1 MDTTAKVENL
11 LNEITGLSVSLFLD
25 VPHPILVLNKDTS
38 LKYVNPAFESLTG
51 FRKADIIDTSPPFP
65 WWSDN
70 PRTFGNL
77 KKASRE
83 KRFHATDFF
92 HNVNGTILKVELD
105 IIVFEVC
112 HEPQY
117 YVEYWD
123 NITDEKSNTDR
134 ITSYLRRVTKEQDS
148 ESKRIAMEL
157 HDGLAQRLANLCT
170 ESSMIARIKDLPS
183 SANKRIEDLCLG
195 IRECLDDLR
204 RLCSGL
210 TPAALERFGLVPA
223 LEMFIE
229 DKRKETSAT
238 IFLQSVTAIQKI
250 EPEVAL
256 HLFRLTQEA
265 LNNAIKHAKPTR
277 VTVSVGFTSDD
288 VEIVIRDNGIGFNYA
303 REIDN
308 CPYSSKLG
316 LLGMRERVD
325 LLGGTIKIDSVEG
338 SGTTIK
344 VKVPKWI
351 S

>member
-1 MDTTAKVENL
+1 MDITARVENL
-11 LNEITGLSVSLFLD
+11 LKEITGLSASLFLD
-25 VPHPILVLNKDTS
+25 APHPILVLNKDTS
-38 LKYVNPAFESLTG
+38 LKYVNPAFEKLTG
-51 FRKADIIDTSPPFP
+51 LRKADIIDTYPPFP

-70 PRTFGNL
+70 LRTFGHL
-77 KKASRE
+77 KKAFQE
-83 KRFHATDFF
+83 KRFHTNDFF
-92 HNVNGTILKVELD
+92 RNVNGTILKVDLD
-105 IIVFEVC
+105 IIVFDVC
-112 HEPQY
+112 HETQY
-117 YVEYWD
+117 YVEYWV
-123 NITDEKSNTDR
+123 NITDKSDTDR
-134 ITSYLRRVTKEQDS
+134 ITSYFRRVTKEQDS
-148 ESKRIAMEL
+148 ESKRIALEL

-170 ESSMIARIKDLPS
+170 ESSMIAKIKDLPG

-238 IFLQSVTAIQKI
+238 IYLQSVTAIQKV

-256 HLFRLTQEA
+256 HLFRITQEA

-308 CPYSSKLG
+308 CPYNNKLG

-344 VKVPKWI
+344 IKVPRWM